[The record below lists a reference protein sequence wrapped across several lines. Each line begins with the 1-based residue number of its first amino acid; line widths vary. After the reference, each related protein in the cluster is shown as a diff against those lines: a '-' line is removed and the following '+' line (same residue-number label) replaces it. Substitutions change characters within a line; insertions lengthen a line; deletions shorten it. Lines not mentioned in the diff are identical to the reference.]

1 MYLYALVY
9 NLRTDSQ
16 SQVPLLKPDFT
27 YFQFNINSREASSSK
42 EEHAHIYFNEKDL
55 SNEVQEVQVTGS
67 SVPDT
72 VKLTLSGRPTE
83 EAVSTSDTSDWAE
96 QLISLTQPKCIYQ
109 THLPLDS
116 LALIQANGDDAVH
129 LADKYNWHIHVNHRT
144 PVTDEEAFC
153 GTGTYRHRYDIL
165 RIKKSEDFI
174 DLRDYPHLCFAYK
187 GSTYKNY
194 VQVLFGVTRSDGK

>member
-16 SQVPLLKPDFT
+16 SQAPLLKPDFT
-27 YFQFNINSREASSSK
+27 YFQFNINSKEASSSK

-67 SVPDT
+67 VPD

-116 LALIQANGDDAVH
+116 LALIQANGDDAVD